1 MLSCVILFIV
11 FCFMELN
18 GELWNEVNSLRSWK
32 LKRTI
37 VWAAEYGDVQHEV
50 LNFHFNFFLLL
61 PF

>member
-1 MLSCVILFIV
+1 
-11 FCFMELN
+11 MELN

-50 LNFHFNFFLLL
+50 LYFHFNFFLLL